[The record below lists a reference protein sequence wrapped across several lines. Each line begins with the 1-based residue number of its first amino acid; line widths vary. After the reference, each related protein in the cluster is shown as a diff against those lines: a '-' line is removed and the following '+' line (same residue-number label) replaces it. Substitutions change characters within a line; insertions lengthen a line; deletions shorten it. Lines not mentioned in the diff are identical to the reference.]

1 MAPEVQAKP
10 RSEAS
15 AKQFGKPN
23 LFRLHDAASALSLI
37 LAVLFMF
44 APAHDSYSEMA
55 DHEGKEVHMI
65 VTNACLIILTG
76 LISVNLIFE
85 GVQHH
90 LEHNIHPVFRG
101 VLNALNTELMG
112 MGFLAI
118 IVYFTL
124 KSGILL
130 TVGEKVLCT
139 TQAKYMI
146 NGVPDPVYHCDEKII
161 HMFEDIHMS
170 LFLVL
175 VMYFARAIL
184 LLFQTDLIGDDW
196 EEMEAR
202 LAENGEE
209 VITNEYLES
218 KNDMTAGPAEKKDKQ
233 EAFEFMLFRKRFV
246 QQIFS
251 GQKEGQNMEADF
263 SFADYLRLCCSDIA
277 QEVVEIPPAE
287 WMALE
292 VFWFFLWIA
301 LRQPMYLRIR
311 FFLAYAILSL
321 VLCFQ
326 MNGKMEWVL
335 QQLVPQYDK
344 QKMKKNV
351 LQALSLRKKKRKPT
365 HKPIVELVTVTAPT
379 KVHPDVEDEEGAMKQ
394 IKVGGKTITEV
405 VKTTE
410 PLLFTDYLRNP
421 EHKHAQPAHVQE
433 SLFWRGS
440 EHFSLH
446 VLRFFILTSM
456 VMFVLLFTMI
466 PFAEAMGGADLAMIC
481 IPIPFIAAGLLLVP
495 HEMIK
500 DFTITTNIEFMKR
513 PKLVEK
519 VCWDNRVKKSFRAL
533 KLLRTLQ
540 SNKFQNQETTLD
552 STDTSTMDKATL
564 ERFMDLR
571 ETFKLFD
578 ADGSNNVDLAEL
590 GHLMIALGINLDESE
605 KQNIM
610 KEFDVSGDGTISF
623 DEFYTMMNRRAKK
636 IDPDEVVKEMF
647 DMIDGDGSGT
657 VTHDEFRATLLKTSQ
672 ELTERDIQ
680 NLIREIDASGD
691 GTINIHEFSTALK
704 RMCLD

>member
-15 AKQFGKPN
+15 AKQFGEPN

-351 LQALSLRKKKRKPT
+351 LLVLSMHFYNLEFAK
-365 HKPIVELVTVTAPT
+365 ET
-379 KVHPDVEDEEGAMKQ
+379 K
-394 IKVGGKTITEV
+394 
-405 VKTTE
+405 
-410 PLLFTDYLRNP
+410 N
-421 EHKHAQPAHVQE
+421 
-433 SLFWRGS
+433 
-440 EHFSLH
+440 
-446 VLRFFILTSM
+446 
-456 VMFVLLFTMI
+456 
-466 PFAEAMGGADLAMIC
+466 
-481 IPIPFIAAGLLLVP
+481 
-495 HEMIK
+495 
-500 DFTITTNIEFMKR
+500 
-513 PKLVEK
+513 
-519 VCWDNRVKKSFRAL
+519 
-533 KLLRTLQ
+533 
-540 SNKFQNQETTLD
+540 
-552 STDTSTMDKATL
+552 
-564 ERFMDLR
+564 
-571 ETFKLFD
+571 
-578 ADGSNNVDLAEL
+578 
-590 GHLMIALGINLDESE
+590 
-605 KQNIM
+605 
-610 KEFDVSGDGTISF
+610 
-623 DEFYTMMNRRAKK
+623 
-636 IDPDEVVKEMF
+636 
-647 DMIDGDGSGT
+647 
-657 VTHDEFRATLLKTSQ
+657 
-672 ELTERDIQ
+672 
-680 NLIREIDASGD
+680 
-691 GTINIHEFSTALK
+691 
-704 RMCLD
+704 